1 MSPRSNWIMD
11 SGATCHI
18 CNDRN
23 SFVELRNLKKTLDVT
38 LGDAHTLKAIGHG
51 TVILMMKTGC
61 LTRKCKLHDVLFVPN
76 LTCNLLSV
84 SKAVDKGISVTFNE
98 RGCVIK
104 DAKHRL
110 ITVVYKVGSIYH
122 VMYAKLKDHVYAVT
136 EPKLPQNNEQLSRE
150 HLWHRRYALE

>member
-1 MSPRSNWIMD
+1 MD
-11 SGATCHI
+11 SGATCHT

-38 LGDAHTLKAIGHG
+38 LGDGHTLKAIGCR

-84 SKAVDKGISVTFNE
+84 SKAVEKGISVTFNE
-98 RGCVIK
+98 CGCVIK

-110 ITVVYKVGSIYH
+110 ITVGNKVGSLYH
-122 VMYAKLKDHVYAVT
+122 DHVYTVT
-136 EPKLPQNNEQLSRE
+136 ELKLPENDMDT
-150 HLWHRRYALE
+150 LE